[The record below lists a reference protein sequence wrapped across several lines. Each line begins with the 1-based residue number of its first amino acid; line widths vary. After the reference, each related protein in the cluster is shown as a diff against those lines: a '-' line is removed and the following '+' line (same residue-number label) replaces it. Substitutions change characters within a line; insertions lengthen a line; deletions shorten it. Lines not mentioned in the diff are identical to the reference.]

1 LRAIKAGT
9 EAIAEIDMSSQSGSG
24 GISLR
29 GFESAS
35 HGTEFSSYISA
46 LESFDRLEQLQE
58 LKALGHERTGINAG
72 AQVLDV
78 GCGFGLETLRLAR
91 LVAPDGLVAGCDLSP
106 DFLAE
111 ARRRANAANLDI
123 AFEQARVEALPYPS
137 RSFSIVG
144 SERLLIYVPDIAQ
157 AASEIRRV
165 LHPGGRIACIEP
177 DISTSTLNLANRT
190 LVRRVMGHEADANV
204 AHGWLP
210 GQLSGI
216 LKNVGFTDLRLA
228 TRVVVFSP
236 ELAAGYFAQCGR
248 SAAADGAISDSE
260 LQDWNSGIETL
271 HKEDK
276 LFASV
281 GYFLFTATA

>member
-1 LRAIKAGT
+1 
-9 EAIAEIDMSSQSGSG
+9 MSNEPGSG
-24 GISLR
+24 GISLK
-29 GFESAS
+29 GFVSAS

-72 AQVLDV
+72 ARVLEV

-91 LVAPDGLVAGCDLSP
+91 LAAPGGFVTGCDLSS

-111 ARRRANAANLDI
+111 ARRRATAATIDI
-123 AFEQARVEALPYPS
+123 AFEQARVEALPYPNQ
-137 RSFSIVG
+137 SFGIVW
-144 SERLLIYVPDIAQ
+144 SERLLIYVPDVAQ
-157 AASEIRRV
+157 AASETRRV
-165 LHPGGRIACIEP
+165 LHAGGCVACIEP
-177 DISTSTLNLANRT
+177 DISTSTLNLGDRS
-190 LVRRVMGHEADANV
+190 LVRRVMGHEADTNV

-216 LKNVGFTDLRLA
+216 LAKVGFRDIRLA

-236 ELAAGYFAQCGR
+236 ALAASYFAQCGR
-248 SAAADGAISDSE
+248 SAATDSVISDSE

-271 HKEDK
+271 VCEDR

-281 GYFLFTATA
+281 GYFLFTARA